1 MAQHISIKNS
11 GKKELQNIYESICK
25 NFEKGI
31 LAIQSSLKFQEIED
45 ENFKKSENDK
55 VFATWRNFE
64 SMRENFEIHFDSQK
78 KEITEIY
85 LVK

>member
-11 GKKELQNIYESICK
+11 GIKELQSIYESICK
-25 NFEKGI
+25 SFEKGI
-31 LAIQSSLKFQEIED
+31 LSIQSSLKFQEIED
-45 ENFKKSENDK
+45 DNFKKSKNDK
-55 VFATWRNFE
+55 VFATWRNFKNTK
-64 SMRENFEIHFDSQK
+64 ENFEIHFDSQK

>member
-11 GKKELQNIYESICK
+11 GKKEFQNIYESICK
-25 NFEKGI
+25 SFEKGI

-45 ENFKKSENDK
+45 ENFKNSENEK
-55 VFATWRNFE
+55 VFATWRILRNE
-64 SMRENFEIHFDSQK
+64 KETFEIHFDSEK
-78 KEITEIY
+78 NEIIEIY

>member
-25 NFEKGI
+25 SFENGI
-31 LAIQSSLKFQEIED
+31 SVIQSSLKFQEIFD

-55 VFATWRNFE
+55 VFATWRNFKNV
-64 SMRENFEIHFDSQK
+64 RETFEIHFDSQK
-78 KEITEIY
+78 NKITEVY
-85 LVK
+85 LIQ

>member
-11 GKKELQNIYESICK
+11 GKKDLQKIYESICK
-25 NFEKGI
+25 NFGKGV
-31 LAIQSSLKFQEIED
+31 LSIQSSLKYQEIFD
-45 ENFKKSENDK
+45 ENFKNSENEK
-55 VFATWRNFE
+55 VFATWRNFKKI
-64 SMRENFEIHFDSQK
+64 RETFEIHFDSKK